1 MYEDEKMKEWK
12 ECKNAGQTLFCPENC
27 DDNFVYE
34 AVQGKLCSQLVC
46 IVPID
51 FPRH

>member
-1 MYEDEKMKEWK
+1 MYGDENMKEWK
-12 ECKNAGQTLFCPENC
+12 ECKSALKTLFCPESG

-34 AVQGKLCSQLVC
+34 AVQGKLWRQLVC
-46 IVPID
+46 IVRID